1 MKIVMPVLAALLFCV
16 PAMAQQVRKPC
27 EELKS
32 EIDAKLQAK
41 GVQNYTLE
49 IVPAADVGD
58 GKVVGSCNG
67 GQDRI
72 VYTRDGK
79 AAK

>member
-1 MKIVMPVLAALLFCV
+1 MKIAKTLFISLLFCSPV
-16 PAMAQQVRKPC
+16 MAQVKPC
-27 EELKS
+27 EDLKN

-49 IVPAADVGD
+49 IVSADAVGD
-58 GKVVGSCNG
+58 RTVVGSCNG

-72 VYTRDGK
+72 VYTRR
-79 AAK
+79 